1 MVEIEFNYNQVLINI
16 QAKLDDPF
24 QDVINKFM
32 QKSLLDP
39 GSVNFLTNG
48 KVINPNETV
57 ENHMSNLNKEK
68 KKMNII
74 VTMIDQ
80 DYKNKE
86 QVMVK
91 SKDIICP
98 KCKEPCRITFENY
111 KIKLY
116 ECINDHV
123 TENIKFIVF
132 DNTQNINEFQIKCER
147 CPFKNKGNCPDDEF
161 FRCLNCKLN
170 LCLLCKP
177 NHDPRHN
184 IIKYEQKNYI
194 CQTHYDSFMKYCIQC
209 KKNICF
215 ACEGHENHEFEDL
228 GNLKPNIEEKKK
240 ILNEL
245 KINID
250 AINKTIKEVI
260 DKLNGFMLYIS
271 KFYEINNNILENY
284 DVKRRN
290 FQSLKNIN
298 EINDNNEIIEI
309 IKKINNNNTLKDK
322 ISDILDLYKDMNK
335 DQNIMT
341 IIYNIN
347 KDNKIKLFDN
357 YFVNKNKNNCYLII
371 DNIEQELTDYIKIK
385 TKEQKKL
392 EIKLFETHTITSM
405 FCIFYKCTS
414 LSSLPDISKWDT
426 KNVTNMNKMFSLCS
440 SLVNLNLS
448 NFNTKNVTN
457 MSKMFSECE
466 SLTNLNLS
474 NFNTENVTDMGW
486 MFNEC
491 KSLANLNLS
500 NFNTENVT
508 NMSYMFHECKSLTNV
523 NLSNFNT
530 QNVTNMSNMFGYC
543 ISLLNI
549 DLSNF
554 NTKNVTN
561 MSYMFFSCKS
571 LKNINLSNFNTK
583 NVTNMSDMFY
593 GCVSLT
599 NLNF

>member
-260 DKLNGFMLYIS
+260 DNLNGFMLYIS

-347 KDNKIKLFDN
+347 KDNQIKLFDG
-357 YFVNKNKNNCYLII
+357 YFVNKNKSNCYLII

-426 KNVTNMNKMFSLCS
+426 KNVTNMGGMFSGCS
-440 SLVNLNLS
+440 SLSSLPDIS
-448 NFNTKNVTN
+448 KWDTKNVTN
-457 MSKMFSECE
+457 MSHIFDECS
-466 SLTNLNLS
+466 SLSSLPDISKWDTK
-474 NFNTENVTDMGW
+474 NVTSMKC
-486 MFNEC
+486 MFYGC
-491 KSLANLNLS
+491 
-500 NFNTENVT
+500 
-508 NMSYMFHECKSLTNV
+508 
-523 NLSNFNT
+523 
-530 QNVTNMSNMFGYC
+530 
-543 ISLLNI
+543 SLLKTLPDI
-549 DLSNF
+549 SKW

-561 MSYMFFSCKS
+561 MSYMFCECSS
-571 LKNINLSNFNTK
+571 LNSLPDISKWKLNKNLDTQNMFEGVSKNIIPEKFKSCFI
-583 NVTNMSDMFY
+583 Y
-593 GCVSLT
+593 
-599 NLNF
+599 